1 MDAYSQL
8 IALGLL
14 ILVLYFLTIGLRAY
28 GFFQCVPAL
37 GI

>member
-1 MDAYSQL
+1 MDAYSHL

-28 GFFQCVPAL
+28 GFF
-37 GI
+37 